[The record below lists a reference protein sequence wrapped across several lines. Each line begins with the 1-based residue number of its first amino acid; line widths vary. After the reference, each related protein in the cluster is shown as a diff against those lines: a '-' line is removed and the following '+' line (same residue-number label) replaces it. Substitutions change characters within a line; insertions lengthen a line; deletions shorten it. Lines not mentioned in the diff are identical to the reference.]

1 MLSET
6 TAICPPG
13 MTLWQ
18 FTTNL
23 GVCGLSNLGTF
34 GSIFV
39 SSGGNN
45 YNEVYSP
52 ISKSV

>member
-23 GVCGLSNLGTF
+23 GICGLSNLGTF

-45 YNEVYSP
+45 YNEVYST
-52 ISKSV
+52 ISTSV